1 MSSRS
6 PAKAAKP
13 VEQLTIHVDDTPQGG
28 TLRIEWG
35 TTSASAPF
43 TVG

>member
-1 MSSRS
+1 MQV
-6 PAKAAKP
+6 AKTSGP
-13 VEQLTIHVDDTPQGG
+13 VEQVTIGVDDTPQGG

-35 TTSASAPF
+35 TTRAFVPF